1 MEVEN
6 KMKKWKIVFAVSG
19 ATLALSAIC
28 GVAHLRE
35 SSHRGGISPQ
45 LAKASLVGQGE
56 TQRNVSIA
64 GTIHDY
70 HASGIVDRN
79 TNPQVDKAAFAQK
92 TQKLQMP
99 FIANEGQTDAKVAF
113 YANTFGG
120 TVFVTKEGDIVYSLP
135 SGRDVPGGASQEA
148 GRGGREGVGGELH
161 LPDHAPCR
169 DTEPRVPM
177 SPLQYLASL
186 THSPKG
192 DVLCRV
198 LEKRESRIMDYVSW
212 FEGCAPD
219 GREMGLHVSNS
230 PRGWDTASRVP
241 TTAARRDTASRVP
254 GVALKEEF
262 VGARVSGI
270 KGEGESVTKV
280 SYFKGNDPSKWKT
293 NVSTYDF
300 VNLGE
305 IYKGIELRLK
315 AYGDNV
321 EKLFCVKPGADPEQI
336 KISLSGLQPL
346 ETPMIEEKQPPES
359 PFIKGEDRRPGGD
372 VSTKSP
378 LSNGWDF
385 ADIPLN
391 KGGEGVVFP
400 GNEKGARGLSV
411 NEHGEL
417 EVETALGTVKFTKPV
432 AYQEIDGKRVEV
444 AVEYKVESLQLKDEN
459 TKCETRNTKL
469 KTLNAK
475 LASTKPNPQSEI
487 ANSNRKSKIVNRKF
501 EYGFAVA
508 SYDRTKPLII
518 DPLLASTFLGGSYD
532 EVGNSLTLD
541 TSGNVYVTGATM
553 STDFPTTSGA
563 YDTSFNGFNDIFV
576 SKLNSGLTSLLASTF
591 LGGAV
596 YDWGSSLTLDTSGN
610 VYVTGE
616 TTSTDFPTTSGAYDT
631 SFNGYY
637 DDVFVSKLNGG
648 LTSLLASTFL
658 GGSGDDYG
666 DSLALDTSGNVYVTG
681 ATDWTDFP
689 TTPGA
694 YDTSYNGGNWNGNDV
709 FVSKLSGDL
718 TSLLASTYLGGT
730 AGESGRSIA
739 TDTRGNVYVTG
750 YTYSSNFPTTIE
762 AYDTS
767 YNGGPYTDAF
777 ISKLNSGL
785 TSLLASTFLGGS
797 NGGDGESLTLDT
809 SGNVYVTGYTEST
822 DFPTTSGA
830 YDTSFNGGYWGDVF
844 VSKLNSGLTS
854 LLASTFLG
862 GFGIDSSKSL
872 TLDTSG
878 NVYGTGST
886 ASSDFPT
893 TSGAYDTSFNGGYW
907 GDVFVS
913 KLN

>member
-1 MEVEN
+1 M
-6 KMKKWKIVFAVSG
+6 
-19 ATLALSAIC
+19 
-28 GVAHLRE
+28 
-35 SSHRGGISPQ
+35 
-45 LAKASLVGQGE
+45 
-56 TQRNVSIA
+56 
-64 GTIHDY
+64 
-70 HASGIVDRN
+70 
-79 TNPQVDKAAFAQK
+79 
-92 TQKLQMP
+92 
-99 FIANEGQTDAKVAF
+99 
-113 YANTFGG
+113 
-120 TVFVTKEGDIVYSLP
+120 
-135 SGRDVPGGASQEA
+135 
-148 GRGGREGVGGELH
+148 
-161 LPDHAPCR
+161 
-169 DTEPRVPM
+169 
-177 SPLQYLASL
+177 
-186 THSPKG
+186 
-192 DVLCRV
+192 
-198 LEKRESRIMDYVSW
+198 
-212 FEGCAPD
+212 
-219 GREMGLHVSNS
+219 
-230 PRGWDTASRVP
+230 
-241 TTAARRDTASRVP
+241 
-254 GVALKEEF
+254 
-262 VGARVSGI
+262 
-270 KGEGESVTKV
+270 
-280 SYFKGNDPSKWKT
+280 
-293 NVSTYDF
+293 
-300 VNLGE
+300 
-305 IYKGIELRLK
+305 
-315 AYGDNV
+315 
-321 EKLFCVKPGADPEQI
+321 
-336 KISLSGLQPL
+336 
-346 ETPMIEEKQPPES
+346 
-359 PFIKGEDRRPGGD
+359 
-372 VSTKSP
+372 
-378 LSNGWDF
+378 
-385 ADIPLN
+385 
-391 KGGEGVVFP
+391 
-400 GNEKGARGLSV
+400 
-411 NEHGEL
+411 
-417 EVETALGTVKFTKPV
+417 
-432 AYQEIDGKRVEV
+432 
-444 AVEYKVESLQLKDEN
+444 
-459 TKCETRNTKL
+459 RNTKL

-596 YDWGSSLTLDTSGN
+596 YDWGSSLTLDTSGDA
-610 VYVTGE
+610 YVTGE
-616 TTSTDFPTTSGAYDT
+616 TASTDFPTTSGAYDT

-862 GFGIDSSKSL
+862 GLGIDSSKSL

-878 NVYGTGST
+878 NVYVTGST

-893 TSGAYDTSFNGGYW
+893 TSGAYDTSYNGSDWYAV

-913 KLN
+913 KLNSGLTSLLASTYLGGSSWDVGYSLTLDTSGNVYVTGSTDSADFPTTSGAYDTSLNGGYGDVFVSKLDGNLSAGTAQPPTVTTGDASDITLNAATLKGTANANGLTAAAWFEYGTTSGGPYLNSNTQ